1 MLASHMAA
9 IGAVRRSREGGRE
22 RYEDGACSAASG
34 DVVRSMA
41 HCGLALVQTAARTNN
56 AARSAGVRAC
66 VCAYARASQAS
77 RRRRLGVRTRG
88 GSALA
93 VSTLTLTTPSQYT
106 GTERDL

>member
-1 MLASHMAA
+1 MRTA
-9 IGAVRRSREGGRE
+9 R
-22 RYEDGACSAASG
+22 AASG

-56 AARSAGVRAC
+56 ARSAGVRAC

-77 RRRRLGVRTRG
+77 RRRRLRVRTRSSTRG

-93 VSTLTLTTPSQYT
+93 VSTLTQMTTCQYT
-106 GTERDL
+106 GTVRDL